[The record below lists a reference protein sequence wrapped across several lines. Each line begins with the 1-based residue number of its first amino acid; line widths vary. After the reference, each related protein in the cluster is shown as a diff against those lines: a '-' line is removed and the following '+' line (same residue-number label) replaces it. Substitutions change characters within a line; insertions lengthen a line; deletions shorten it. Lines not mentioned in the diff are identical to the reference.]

1 MYLKMLKLIQLYRW
15 RFSKSNLSKEQYFV
29 MDNIIGIIIGLLYL
43 IFSYALM
50 TSVCNFFIIIGVEVL
65 MIFAVLNQYWLK
77 TVEQYKETRSK
88 KILMVTRNKIKY
100 LMYLEFISFF
110 QYKTVGD

>member
-1 MYLKMLKLIQLYRW
+1 
-15 RFSKSNLSKEQYFV
+15 
-29 MDNIIGIIIGLLYL
+29 MDNIIGITIGLLYL

-65 MIFAVLNQYWLK
+65 MIFSVLNQYWLK

-88 KILMVTRNKIKY
+88 KILMVTRNKIKNF
-100 LMYLEFISFF
+100 MYKRLQSKLFI
-110 QYKTVGD
+110 